1 MCAMLLLQYK
11 YSFVHM
17 IATPRN
23 LALLSTLAGSFIYR
37 TSRILEVF
45 FFHRNICAKGHFF
58 QMHCEKS
65 FSPKVQLYLKRI
77 IRGTLNY
84 TFNQLS

>member
-45 FFHRNICAKGHFF
+45 FFHRNICAKKDTFF
-58 QMHCEKS
+58 KCIVKRVL
-65 FSPKVQLYLKRI
+65 VQKY
-77 IRGTLNY
+77 NY
-84 TFNQLS
+84 I